1 MSTSLACM
9 QRNGILNEWYEDI
22 CQRKVQGLTVKEWC
36 QRRHYSVSTYYY
48 RQKQVMQALEQ
59 RLSSMETKETVQFA
73 ALPAPTQEN
82 HISYDTIHLRLG
94 EIEVEIPAGA
104 SRESIAAVIEALKC

>member
-1 MSTSLACM
+1 MAFGGRDF
-9 QRNGILNEWYEDI
+9 QILNEWYEDI
-22 CQRKVQGLTVKEWC
+22 CQRKAQGMTIKEWC
-36 QRRHYSVSTYYY
+36 RLRHYSVSTYHY
-48 RQKQVMQALEQ
+48 RQKQVMQALER
-59 RLSSMETKETVQFA
+59 RLSSMESNEPVQFA

-82 HISYDTIHLRLG
+82 PSCDAIRIRLG

>member
-9 QRNGILNEWYEDI
+9 QKNGILNEWYEDI
-22 CQRKVQGLTVKEWC
+22 CERKAQGITVKEWC
-36 QRRHYSVSTYYY
+36 RLRHYSLSTYYY
-48 RQKQVMQALEQ
+48 RQRQVMQALEQ
-59 RLSSMETKETVQFA
+59 RLSYMESNDPVQFA
-73 ALPAPTQEN
+73 ALPVPSQDNRTSCDA
-82 HISYDTIHLRLG
+82 IVIRLG

>member
-1 MSTSLACM
+1 MNTSLACM

-22 CQRKVQGLTVKEWC
+22 CERKAQGITVKEWC
-36 QRRHYSVSTYYY
+36 RLRHYSLSTYYY
-48 RQKQVMQALEQ
+48 RQRQVMQALEQ
-59 RLSSMETKETVQFA
+59 RLSYMESNEAVRFA

-82 HISYDTIHLRLG
+82 PSCEAIRIRLG

>member
-1 MSTSLACM
+1 MNTSLACM

-22 CQRKVQGLTVKEWC
+22 CERKAQGITVKEWC
-36 QRRHYSVSTYYY
+36 RLRHYSLSTYYY
-48 RQKQVMQALEQ
+48 RQRQVMQALEQ
-59 RLSSMETKETVQFA
+59 RLSSMESNDPVQFA
-73 ALPAPTQEN
+73 ALPTPIQEN
-82 HISYDTIHLRLG
+82 PSRDAIRIRLG

>member
-22 CQRKVQGLTVKEWC
+22 CQRKAQGITVKEWC
-36 QRRHYSVSTYYY
+36 RLRHYSLSTSYY
-48 RQKQVMQALEQ
+48 RQRQVMHALEQ
-59 RLSSMETKETVQFA
+59 RLSSMESNEPVQFA
-73 ALPAPTQEN
+73 ALPVPSQKN
-82 HISYDTIHLRLG
+82 HTSCDTIVIRLG
-94 EIEVEIPAGA
+94 ELEVEIPAGA

>member
-1 MSTSLACM
+1 MSTSLACS

-22 CQRKVQGLTVKEWC
+22 CQRKAQGITIKEWC
-36 QRRHYSVSTYYY
+36 RLRHYSVSTYHY
-48 RQKQVMQALEQ
+48 RQKQVMRALEE
-59 RLSSMETKETVQFA
+59 RLASMESNEPVQFA
-73 ALPAPTQEN
+73 ALPVPSQDN
-82 HISYDTIHLRLG
+82 HSSCDAIVIRLG